1 MSAPFIPVP
10 AERRVVR
17 LAEPAASRRRVD
29 PDLKVVVNPDPVAG
43 LPRASRIVA
52 VGVSHQTAPLALRE
66 RLALDPAAV
75 QEQLR
80 YLCDEICDEA
90 LIISTCNRFEL
101 YAVVGDAAAQRL
113 RAWWHGLAG
122 TAGGVGAHHVREY
135 EQNDAIEHLFRV
147 ASSLD
152 SLVLGEPQI
161 LGQVKDAVRVAEQA
175 GALGRTLG
183 HLARR
188 ALAVAKRVRTE
199 TAIGRSRVG
208 IGNAGVELARRV
220 GGRLDGRRV
229 LLVGVGAMGRQV
241 AKALSAVGVAGL
253 VVANRTVAHARALAA
268 ECGGEP
274 IALDRIEV
282 ALVDADIVIAATASA
297 APLLGPDIVR
307 RALRT
312 RPERPLICIDLAVPR
327 NIDPAVA
334 AVPNTRL
341 FDVDDLAAVVEHG
354 RAAREESCR
363 EAFRIVAEEKAEFLR
378 GLREV
383 ELGPA
388 IGRITRAAETLRRRE
403 LARCQRGAEAL
414 TPGQAELFESM
425 SRALTNKLLDG
436 PLRAIRHAARDGD
449 DERLRRLLAQW
460 DRLDP
465 F

>member
-1 MSAPFIPVP
+1 MSAPFVP
-10 AERRVVR
+10 LVAERRVVH
-17 LAEPAASRRRVD
+17 LSEAGASRRR
-29 PDLKVVVNPDPVAG
+29 PDPPPRPARCDGEAG
-43 LPRASRIVA
+43 LAGATRLVA

-75 QEQLR
+75 HEQLR
-80 YLCDEICDEA
+80 YLCAEVCDEA

-113 RAWWHGLAG
+113 RAWWHGLVG
-122 TAGGVGAHHVREY
+122 TAGGVGAQHVREFDQD
-135 EQNDAIEHLFRV
+135 EAIEHLFQV

-161 LGQVKDAVRVAEQA
+161 LGQVKDAVRLSEQA

-220 GGRLDGRRV
+220 CGRLDGCTV

-241 AKALSAVGVAGL
+241 AKALLAAGVARL
-253 VVANRTVAHARALAA
+253 LVANRTFAHARALAA

-274 IALDRIEV
+274 IELARIES
-282 ALVDADIVIAATASA
+282 ALVGADIVIAATSSAS
-297 APLLGPDIVR
+297 PILGPETVR
-307 RALRT
+307 RALRQ
-312 RPERPLICIDLAVPR
+312 RPARPLFCIDLAVPR

-334 AVPNTRL
+334 AVANCRL

-363 EAFRIVAEEKAEFLR
+363 EALRIVAEEKAEFLR
-378 GLREV
+378 CRREV

-403 LARCQRGAEAL
+403 LARCQRLSEAL
-414 TPGQAELFESM
+414 SPAQAELFESM
-425 SRALTNKLLDG
+425 SRTLTNKLLDG

-460 DRLDP
+460 DGLDP